1 MHEACFSASCLA
13 EEAARAFFVVSWKH
27 VFSSKAFPALRV
39 VSWALTGPFLT
50 SLPDLD
56 YQFQETIKRRSE
68 RFDDQL
74 SWTWKRTQI

>member
-27 VFSSKAFPALRV
+27 VFLQKRFLLSV

-56 YQFQETIKRRSE
+56 YQFQETTKRRSE